1 MEIKMEDLYI
11 TAYDPKGGV
20 GFGMSS
26 ECGIKILH
34 RPTGIE
40 VSCAEDRSQ
49 HRNRATCLTILEE
62 ELCYYMSDTKEYHGE
77 MSNEYGGYY
86 VFIRNG
92 KFYWAIDS
100 ACNYNEEEEISQ
112 SLYHEFKKHV
122 TKK

>member
-1 MEIKMEDLYI
+1 MDIKPEDLYI

-26 ECGIKILH
+26 EYGVRILH

-40 VSCAEDRSQ
+40 VCCAEHKDQ
-49 HRNRATCLTILEE
+49 HRNRATCLNMLEE

-86 VFIRNG
+86 IFIRDG
-92 KFYWAIDS
+92 KFYWAIEG
-100 ACNYNEEEEISQ
+100 ACCSDEEEISQ